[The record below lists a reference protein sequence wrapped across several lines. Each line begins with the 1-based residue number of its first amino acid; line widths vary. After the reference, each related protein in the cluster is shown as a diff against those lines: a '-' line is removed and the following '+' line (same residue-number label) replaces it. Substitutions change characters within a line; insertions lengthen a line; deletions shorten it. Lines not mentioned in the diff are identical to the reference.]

1 MKVVLQR
8 VSSANVVVDAK
19 CVAEIKHGYLAL
31 VGIEQGDTEE
41 NVQFLAK
48 KTVELRVF
56 EDDAGKMNRS
66 LIDVSGEVLAVSQF
80 TLLADWRKGRRP
92 GFTKAASPE
101 EGNRLYELYV
111 SKVRE
116 HGVSCACGVFGA
128 DMKVSLTNDGPVTLI
143 LDTDDSKNS

>member
-19 CVAEIKHGYLAL
+19 CVAEIGKGYLAL
-31 VGIEQGDTEE
+31 VGIEQGDSEE

-56 EDDAGKMNRS
+56 ADEEGKMNRP
-66 LIDVSGEVLAVSQF
+66 LLDVSGELLAVSQF

-101 EGNRLYELYV
+101 EGKRLYELYV
-111 SKVRE
+111 SKVRDF
-116 HGVSCACGVFGA
+116 GVSCGCGIFGA
-128 DMKVSLTNDGPVTLI
+128 DMKVSLVNDGPVTLL
-143 LDTDDSKNS
+143 LDTHDS